1 MGDSVVFCSND
12 GSADGSARLIG
23 ADGSPSITG
32 SGRLEVSHGGAWT
45 PVCASGFSAG
55 AGSVACKSMGFTGA
69 SGHNTC
75 NGDECGSK
83 APALSEVAC
92 SGNEGSISDCA
103 HEEGD
108 DVYCAPEESVVL
120 SCAANGV
127 MCGAYR
133 MEEVRWLRKSSI
145 CKQAQVACGL

>member
-1 MGDSVVFCSND
+1 MV
-12 GSADGSARLIG
+12 APT
-23 ADGSPSITG
+23 SPG
-32 SGRLEVSHGGAWT
+32 LVALRVSHSGAWT

-55 AGSVACKSMGFTGA
+55 AGSVACKSMGFSGA
-69 SGHNTC
+69 SGHSTC

-120 SCAANGV
+120 SCAGDGDTQGRPAK
-127 MCGAYR
+127 AAAP
-133 MEEVRWLRKSSI
+133 
-145 CKQAQVACGL
+145 QFA